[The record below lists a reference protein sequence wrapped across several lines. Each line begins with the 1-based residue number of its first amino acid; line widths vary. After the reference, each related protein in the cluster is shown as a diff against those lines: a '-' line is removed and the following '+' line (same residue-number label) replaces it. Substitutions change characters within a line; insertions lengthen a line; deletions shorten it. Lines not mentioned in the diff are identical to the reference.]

1 MVYKGGIIME
11 AWRDRL
17 DKYFNGELKLF
28 EENYTITY
36 PCILKRGRK
45 RIKAKIDMDH
55 GIVYNLKGK
64 EIRRVKAV

>member
-1 MVYKGGIIME
+1 ME
-11 AWRDRL
+11 AWRDKL

-36 PCILKRGRK
+36 PCILKRNKK

-55 GIVYNLKGK
+55 GVIYNLKGK
-64 EIRRVKAV
+64 EIRKVKAI

>member
-1 MVYKGGIIME
+1 ME

-17 DKYFNGELKLF
+17 DKFLDGEYKLF

-45 RIKAKIDMDH
+45 RIKAKIDFQH
-55 GIVYNLKGK
+55 GVVYNLKGK

>member
-1 MVYKGGIIME
+1 ME

-17 DKYFNGELKLF
+17 NKFLDGNLKLF
-28 EENYTITY
+28 EEDYKITY
-36 PCILKRGRK
+36 PCVLKRNKK

-55 GIVYNLKGK
+55 GVIYNLKGK

>member
-1 MVYKGGIIME
+1 ME
-11 AWRDRL
+11 AWRDKL
-17 DKYFNGELKLF
+17 DKFLDGNLKLF
-28 EENYTITY
+28 EEDYKITY

>member
-1 MVYKGGIIME
+1 MVYQGGIIME
-11 AWRDRL
+11 AWRDKL

-28 EENYTITY
+28 EESYTITY

-45 RIKAKIDMDH
+45 RIKAKIDFQH

-64 EIRRVKAV
+64 EIRKVKVV

>member
-1 MVYKGGIIME
+1 ME

-17 DKYFNGELKLF
+17 DKFLDGNLKLF
-28 EENYTITY
+28 EEDYKITY
-36 PCILKRGRK
+36 PCVLKRNKK

-55 GIVYNLKGK
+55 GVIYNLKGK

>member
-1 MVYKGGIIME
+1 ME

-17 DKYFNGELKLF
+17 DKFLDGEYKLF

-36 PCILKRGRK
+36 PCVLKRGRK
-45 RIKAKIDMDH
+45 RIKVKIDMDH

>member
-1 MVYKGGIIME
+1 ME

-17 DKYFNGELKLF
+17 DKYFNGQLKLF

-36 PCILKRGRK
+36 PCILKRGK
-45 RIKAKIDMDH
+45 RRIRAKIDFQH
-55 GIVYNLKGK
+55 GIVYNLKGE

>member
-1 MVYKGGIIME
+1 ME

-17 DKYFNGELKLF
+17 DKFLDGEYKLF

-45 RIKAKIDMDH
+45 RIKAKIDFQH
-55 GIVYNLKGK
+55 GVVYNLKGK
-64 EIRRVKAV
+64 EIRRIKAV

>member
-1 MVYKGGIIME
+1 ME

-17 DKYFNGELKLF
+17 DKFLDGEYKLF

-36 PCILKRGRK
+36 PCVLKRGRK
-45 RIKAKIDMDH
+45 RIKAKIDMEH

>member
-1 MVYKGGIIME
+1 ME
-11 AWRDRL
+11 AWREKL

-36 PCILKRGRK
+36 PCVLKRGRK

-55 GIVYNLKGK
+55 GVIYGTDGQVITKC
-64 EIRRVKAV
+64 RR

>member
-1 MVYKGGIIME
+1 ME
-11 AWRDRL
+11 AWRDKL
-17 DKYFNGELKLF
+17 DKFLDGEYKLF

-45 RIKAKIDMDH
+45 RIKGRIDMDH

>member
-1 MVYKGGIIME
+1 ME
-11 AWRDRL
+11 AWRDKL
-17 DKYFNGELKLF
+17 DKFLDGNLKLF
-28 EENYTITY
+28 EENYKITY

-45 RIKAKIDMDH
+45 RIKAKIDFQH

>member
-1 MVYKGGIIME
+1 M
-11 AWRDRL
+11 
-17 DKYFNGELKLF
+17 DKYFNGQLKLF

-45 RIKAKIDMDH
+45 RIKGRIDMDH

>member
-1 MVYKGGIIME
+1 ME

-28 EENYTITY
+28 EESYTITY

-55 GIVYNLKGK
+55 GFIYGTDG
-64 EIRRVKAV
+64 EIIKKCRRLINDR